1 MTRLLVLENWNSY
14 RAEVLDAEGVGRPQI
29 EACRHLWYAGALATW
44 NALMNTI
51 ESNAKPTPAE
61 LAQLAAIDTELRE
74 YVAGLWLEA
83 LRDFA
88 PAVGRDDWTR

>member
-14 RAEVLDAEGVGRPQI
+14 RAEVLDVEGVGRPQI

-51 ESNAKPTPAE
+51 TLDAKPTPAE
-61 LAQLAAIDTELRE
+61 LAQLAAIDKELRE
-74 YVAGLWLEA
+74 YVAELWVDDLM
-83 LRDFA
+83 DFA
-88 PAVGRDDWTR
+88 AAVGRDEWK

>member
-14 RAEVLDAEGVGRPQI
+14 RAEVLEAEGVGRPQI

-51 ESNAKPTPAE
+51 ELDAKPTPAE
-61 LAQLAAIDTELRE
+61 LAQLAAIDKELRE
-74 YVAGLWLEA
+74 YVAELWVEDLM
-83 LRDFA
+83 DFA
-88 PAVGRDDWTR
+88 AAVGRDEWK